1 MLGLRARQILALAA
15 VVFAIAFMSLVIEIT
30 TVTRRAVEDARR
42 EANFTTR
49 TLVLQIGQVVAN
61 HPGQDPLAVI
71 AEDPSLQVSLDAATQ
86 FAPTVL
92 YAAFSDSAGRAVI
105 HSDPT
110 QVGRLLTAQAAM
122 PELGGPIAAWRF
134 LWRLFRG
141 GEIHE
146 EMTPLRIG
154 ETRFGAVRIA
164 QSATFMRQ
172 EVLRVFHRGLYLA
185 LAYIALAMVAAVFL
199 TRIVLGP
206 LGEVRRGIE
215 ALRAGD
221 FSYRIPHQNI
231 QEFGL
236 LAQALNELGAQFH
249 ARELTR
255 GNEGNLRRAVE
266 LLGDGL
272 LVIGSDREIHL
283 INGIAAHFL
292 GVDAAV
298 AQGRPLASLLPA
310 EHPVLRLVD
319 EVLSGRRERI
329 SVRAE
334 LPGETGERAVM
345 ALGHR
350 VHDETESLGVLIELK
365 DLTVLRDLQAVMDHS
380 TVLSRLGEMAAGVA
394 HEIRNPL
401 NAITLHLE
409 PLRHAERLDPAQVRE
424 AVETTRQQIARLDRA
439 VSGFLKVARLR
450 RLTLVPLDPAGLAG
464 EVADLLAPEATMAG
478 LQIDLECS
486 GTVRDVPGDPEVL
499 RQALINV
506 VKNALQALPSRDH
519 RVTIAVREE
528 DGRVAFSVRDSGPGM
543 SEDIRRRAF
552 DLYMTTKESGT
563 GVGLAFVLQA
573 VEMHG
578 GTVTL
583 ESAPQQ
589 GTTVTLRLQGAD
601 AARLAEHA
609 AIAARGERAR

>member
-1 MLGLRARQILALAA
+1 MLGLRARQILALAG
-15 VVFAIAFMSLVIEIT
+15 VMLAIALISIVIEIT
-30 TVTRRAVEDARR
+30 AVTRRAVEDARR
-42 EANFTTR
+42 EADYTAR
-49 TLVLQIGQVVAN
+49 TLVLQISQAVASR
-61 HPGQDPLAVI
+61 PGQEPLGVI
-71 AEDPSLQVSLDAATQ
+71 AEDPSLRVSLDAATQ

-92 YAAFSDSAGRAVI
+92 YAAFTDSAGRAVI

-110 QVGRLLTAQAAM
+110 QVGRFLTEHPPM
-122 PELGGPIAAWRF
+122 PELRGPLPAWEF
-134 LWRLFRG
+134 LWRLFHG

-146 EMTPLRIG
+146 GVTPLRIG
-154 ETRFGAVRIA
+154 ETRFGSVRVA
-164 QSATFMRQ
+164 QGAAFLRQ

-185 LAYIALAMVAAVFL
+185 LAYIAVALVAAVFL

-231 QEFGL
+231 QEFGS
-236 LAQALNELGAQFH
+236 LAQALNDLGAQFH
-249 ARELTR
+249 ARELMR
-255 GNEGNLRRAVE
+255 GNDDNLRRAVE

-292 GVDAAV
+292 GVEAAA
-298 AQGRPLASLLPA
+298 AQGRTLASLLPA
-310 EHPVLRLVD
+310 DHPLAQLVD

-329 SVRAE
+329 SLRAE
-334 LPGETGERAVM
+334 LPGEAGERSVM

-350 VHDETESLGVLIELK
+350 VHDEAESLGVLIELK
-365 DLTVLRDLQAVMDHS
+365 DLAVLRDLQAVMDHS

-409 PLRHAERLDPAQVRE
+409 PLRRAERLDPAEVRE
-424 AVETTRQQIARLDRA
+424 AVDATRQQIARLDRA

-450 RLTLVPLDPAGLAG
+450 RLTVVPLDPAQLVS

-478 LQIDLECS
+478 LEIAVDCPAGARDL
-486 GTVRDVPGDPEVL
+486 PGDREVL

-506 VKNALQALPSRDH
+506 VKNAIQALPSRDR

-528 DGRVAFSVRDSGPGM
+528 NGRVALSVQDTGPGM
-543 SEDIRRRAF
+543 SEEVRRRAF

-583 ESAPQQ
+583 DSVPHG
-589 GTTVTLRLQGAD
+589 GTTVTMRLRASD
-601 AARLAEHA
+601 APRSTEQAALAV
-609 AIAARGERAR
+609 RGEGMS